1 MYRDKAARKAELK
14 KALIRQLKSLIAPG
28 IIALVILAGVLII
41 LNYRDEEEEKEIIR
55 INGWEGE
62 ETELVLENEALKFV
76 MDPSNTHFTL
86 EVKSSG
92 KVWYSNPVDGASD
105 PLALTGEKG
114 RLQSTMEITWST
126 VNGVDA
132 KYKISTTAS
141 QRVFMI

>member
-28 IIALVILAGVLII
+28 IIALIILIGVLII
-41 LNYRDEEEEKEIIR
+41 LNYNEAEEEEEVIR

-62 ETELVLENEALKFV
+62 DTELVLENEALKFV

-92 KVWYSNPVDGASD
+92 KIWYSNPEDAAAD
-105 PLALTGEKG
+105 TLALTSE
-114 RLQSTMEITWST
+114 RQAA
-126 VNGVDA
+126 VHNGN
-132 KYKISTTAS
+132 YLEYPE
-141 QRVFMI
+141 RCGC